1 MTKSLCLYDTRP
13 SVHRPNNVVW
23 EVSSQY
29 SSPFYVHNIA
39 GGTHYYYSSTFRVSV
54 CVPKMCKRAQP
65 PAFTY
70 SAGTSPH
77 KLKNNLRV
85 VYVRVSGYPCPFI
98 EINSTKYMK
107 QLILIIPAMSKKVS
121 VAVIKTQIV
130 SYVGTRLID
139 TNDNNV
145 PGLLLKQSLSK
156 TDKEHISE
164 FIKENG
170 AIVFIDVDENFDSG
184 ENYLSA
190 KAFIDNEEE
199 TLYE

>member
-1 MTKSLCLYDTRP
+1 
-13 SVHRPNNVVW
+13 
-23 EVSSQY
+23 
-29 SSPFYVHNIA
+29 
-39 GGTHYYYSSTFRVSV
+39 
-54 CVPKMCKRAQP
+54 
-65 PAFTY
+65 
-70 SAGTSPH
+70 
-77 KLKNNLRV
+77 
-85 VYVRVSGYPCPFI
+85 
-98 EINSTKYMK
+98 MK

-145 PGLLLKQSLSK
+145 PGLLLKQGLSK
-156 TDKEHISE
+156 ADKEHISE

-190 KAFIDNEEE
+190 KAFIDSEEE
-199 TLYE
+199 IF

>member
-1 MTKSLCLYDTRP
+1 
-13 SVHRPNNVVW
+13 
-23 EVSSQY
+23 
-29 SSPFYVHNIA
+29 
-39 GGTHYYYSSTFRVSV
+39 
-54 CVPKMCKRAQP
+54 
-65 PAFTY
+65 
-70 SAGTSPH
+70 
-77 KLKNNLRV
+77 
-85 VYVRVSGYPCPFI
+85 
-98 EINSTKYMK
+98 MK

-156 TDKEHISE
+156 ADKEHISE

-190 KAFIDNEEE
+190 EAFIDSSEEE
-199 TLYE
+199 TF

>member
-1 MTKSLCLYDTRP
+1 
-13 SVHRPNNVVW
+13 
-23 EVSSQY
+23 
-29 SSPFYVHNIA
+29 
-39 GGTHYYYSSTFRVSV
+39 
-54 CVPKMCKRAQP
+54 
-65 PAFTY
+65 
-70 SAGTSPH
+70 
-77 KLKNNLRV
+77 
-85 VYVRVSGYPCPFI
+85 
-98 EINSTKYMK
+98 
-107 QLILIIPAMSKKVS
+107 MSKKVS
-121 VAVIKTQIV
+121 IAVIKAQIV